1 KDLKSLRWEGRFCL
15 PGTDG
20 LILGGIFL
28 GILSGILSCAPIA
41 PQATTLSESVPSRS
55 QDPGELVRSL
65 AQRVHQFRSLRT
77 LAKVYYWGPHG
88 GGGFQEVIL
97 VHRPDRL
104 RLETLSP
111 LGATLIVTVDADEVV
126 GFHPREGLFYRGR
139 SSKGNLLRYTQIPLE
154 VGEVTNLLMGLPP
167 VEIQGR
173 WEREGNS
180 IHRDMGGGE
189 REVVAFHPTL
199 GIPTEWE
206 RYGPDG
212 EIDFSALFSDF
223 FSTPAGLFP
232 LKISLEAHAQQ
243 KSLEISYQE
252 PEVNV
257 ALPFALFVQE
267 KPENAREILLESL
280 GG

>member
-1 KDLKSLRWEGRFCL
+1 MRPLRWEGRCCL

-20 LILGGIFL
+20 LILSGIFL

-41 PQATTLSESVPSRS
+41 PQATTLSESGSSRS
-55 QDPGELVRSL
+55 QDPGEFVRSL
-65 AQRVHQFRSLRT
+65 AQRVHLFRSLRT
-77 LAKVYYWGPHG
+77 LAIVNYWGPQG
-88 GGGFQEVIL
+88 RGGFQEAIL
-97 VHRPDRL
+97 VQRPDRL

-111 LGATLIVTVDADEVV
+111 LGVTLIVTVDADEVV

-139 SSKGNLLRYTQIPLE
+139 SSKGNLLHYTQIPLE
-154 VGEVTNLLMGLPP
+154 VREITTLLMGLPP

-180 IHRDMGGGE
+180 IHRDIGGG
-189 REVVAFHPTL
+189 RSEVVAFHPTL

-212 EIDFSALFSDF
+212 EIELSALFSDF

-232 LKISLEAHAQQ
+232 LKISLEAHTQQ

-267 KPENAREILLESL
+267 KPGNAREIPLESL